1 LRRAAVAG
9 ALTLILALPGLAA
22 ARGPSTPAERKKA
35 VETTRRLERYPL
47 APNADADRKW
57 LLKWI
62 VEIPDINVK
71 SCNGPL
77 DGLAQDEDGS
87 RHGRWLYAQSMFGMT
102 AFMIEHPREKG
113 DWVAVQMAGVES
125 TLRAYQALIAT
136 DREAHWDELDTLL
149 EARRQ
154 GKLREVVEKT
164 MEGCGEERGPG
175 PGDAI

>member
-1 LRRAAVAG
+1 MRRAALAG
-9 ALTLILALPGLAA
+9 ALFLFLAHPGLAA
-22 ARGPSTPAERKKA
+22 SRGPSTPAERKKA
-35 VETTRRLERYPL
+35 VETTRRLERNPTYPT
-47 APNADADRKW
+47 ADADRKW

-62 VEIPDINVK
+62 IDIPDINVK
-71 SCNGPL
+71 SCSGPL
-77 DGLAQDEDGS
+77 DALAQDEDGS

-102 AFMIEHPREKG
+102 AFMIEHLGQKD
-113 DWVAVQMAGVES
+113 DWVSVQTAGVES
-125 TLRAYQALIAT
+125 TLRAYQALISV

-154 GKLREVVEKT
+154 GKLREVLEKT